1 MPAHRKSCLIVVE
14 NLPVPFDRHVWQ
26 MALALREAGW
36 RVRVVCPSTDR
47 APLRRETIAGID
59 IFRHALPVA
68 GQGRVGYVREYA
80 WALFHELRLIFGLY
94 AAERF
99 SVLHACNPP
108 DFILLAAWP
117 LKLFGVR
124 FVFDQHDLSPELYE
138 SRYGRG
144 MTYRLL
150 RWLEHGSFR
159 VADAVLASNETF
171 RELAIARGGKHPR
184 DVAVVHTIPDAS
196 QWPAVAPD
204 RAARCGARI
213 VIGYLGII
221 GFQDGVDHL
230 VEAVARLRM
239 REAPVDFRVVIV
251 GDGPA
256 LVECR
261 RLANENGLG
270 DVIVFAGYLTGEAL
284 WSQVAD
290 FDIGVIPDPVNVFN
304 DKLSMNKVFE
314 YSAFGIP
321 SVGYA
326 LRETVRM
333 LGTTGTFA
341 KDGTPAGLATAI
353 AELLDDEPQRVAK
366 GQAAQKLAAEKFDW
380 AIEKR
385 SLLSTY
391 DALVCTSFTA
401 GMRH

>member
-1 MPAHRKSCLIVVE
+1 M
-14 NLPVPFDRHVWQ
+14 
-26 MALALREAGW
+26 
-36 RVRVVCPSTDR
+36 
-47 APLRRETIAGID
+47 
-59 IFRHALPVA
+59 
-68 GQGRVGYVREYA
+68 
-80 WALFHELRLIFGLY
+80 
-94 AAERF
+94 
-99 SVLHACNPP
+99 
-108 DFILLAAWP
+108 
-117 LKLFGVR
+117 
-124 FVFDQHDLSPELYE
+124 
-138 SRYGRG
+138 
-144 MTYRLL
+144 
-150 RWLEHGSFR
+150 
-159 VADAVLASNETF
+159 
-171 RELAIARGGKHPR
+171 
-184 DVAVVHTIPDAS
+184 
-196 QWPAVAPD
+196 
-204 RAARCGARI
+204 
-213 VIGYLGII
+213 
-221 GFQDGVDHL
+221 
-230 VEAVARLRM
+230 
-239 REAPVDFRVVIV
+239 
-251 GDGPA
+251 
-256 LVECR
+256 
-261 RLANENGLG
+261 G